1 MNPPIEVEVAMPID
15 VFLMVLGAALV
26 HALWNALIKTDGN
39 RLGLIKLMS
48 LTQLCLSLCLLPFV
62 AVPAADSWPYL
73 AASMLFSTAYM
84 LSLNQA
90 YAEGDLSLVY
100 PLARGATPVLV
111 AIISIFVLGEQLSR
125 ISQLAILLIGAGITS
140 LALTHGIGI
149 NSRRPVLL
157 ALRTGAFIAGYTIF
171 DSLGARAS
179 GNVHGYMVW
188 LSLLTSILIVALAHG
203 MQRDL
208 QPASG
213 TPISTRSRR
222 AGIAS
227 GLLSYGSSWVV
238 IWALTLAPMALVSAL
253 RETGVVFAVIIGVV
267 ILKEPVNLS
276 RLASIMTTM
285 VGTAVLK
292 LNR

>member
-1 MNPPIEVEVAMPID
+1 MPID

-39 RLGLIKLMS
+39 RLALIKLMS
-48 LTQLCLSLCLLPFV
+48 LTQLGLSLCLLPFV
-62 AVPAADSWPYL
+62 GVPAVESWPFL

-100 PLARGATPVLV
+100 PLARGVTPVLV
-111 AIISIFVLGEQLSR
+111 AVISIYFLGEQLSR
-125 ISQLAILLIGAGITS
+125 VSQLAILLIGAGITS
-140 LALTHGIGI
+140 LALTHGVGI
-149 NSRRPVLL
+149 DRRRPVVL
-157 ALRTGAFIAGYTIF
+157 ALRTGALIAGYTVF

-179 GNVHGYMVW
+179 GNVHGYMIW

-203 MQRDL
+203 LQRGL
-208 QPASG
+208 QRGLQSTNSP
-213 TPISTRSRR
+213 TISTRSRR

-238 IWALTLAPMALVSAL
+238 IWALTQAPMAMVSAL

-276 RLASIMTTM
+276 RLASFMTTL
-285 VGTAVLK
+285 VGTTMLK